1 MRTGAYLVKQTTRP
15 QDWLRLER
23 VSGLC
28 TLILVL
34 ALTEAVSA
42 QATLNTSSPR
52 AVTTEIQLV
61 SVNRMGTNGS
71 GGLNGGTGEY
81 AISANGRF
89 VAFTTFASDLVAN
102 DTNGGVRRPIQDVF
116 IRDLQNKTTTLV
128 SVNRLGTDSGND
140 NSGSPAISADGRFVA
155 FASSATD
162 LVVTDITGSR
172 GPNVFVRDMHTGIT
186 TLASVNR
193 NGTDGGNGGSELPSL
208 SADGH
213 FVAFISKAR
222 NLLTNDANTIQ
233 DVFVRDLQTGT
244 TTLASVNRAETGG
257 GNSVSGTPLLSAD
270 GRFVAFSSV
279 SSDLVTTDTN
289 GTWDVFVRDLQLK
302 TTKLVSVNRLGTDS
316 GNGRSGSNPTPS
328 GFELSPN
335 GRFIAFESL
344 ATDLLTVP
352 TSGIGDV
359 FVRDLQTGV
368 TSLASINRAG
378 TSSGNG
384 TFASNHPAI
393 SADGRHVAFTSSS
406 SDLVPTDN
414 NGTSDV
420 FVRDLEMGVTKLVSV
435 NLAGADSGNGLSY
448 DSGISADG
456 RFIAFSS
463 RANNLVGTPD
473 TNGGQPFPDSQTDV
487 FLRDLQTQTTTLLTF
502 NRSKTDTGN
511 NASGYPLIDT
521 DGRVVVFV
529 SGASDLVANDTNGEN
544 DLYVA
549 QITSA
554 PTPTCSVA
562 KAMPATL
569 WSPNHQLVPIAITG
583 VNDPNG
589 GVVTINVTSV
599 TQDEPV
605 KGAGTG
611 NTSPDAVVEAGAASV
626 RAERSGTGNG
636 RVYQVSFK
644 AEDDKGSSCTGAVKV
659 SVPHSLNKGLLA
671 IDDGQAYDSTV
682 H

>member
-1 MRTGAYLVKQTTRP
+1 MKTGAYIVKQKTRP
-15 QDWLRLER
+15 HDWPRLDR
-23 VSGLC
+23 VSA
-28 TLILVL
+28 LILVL

-42 QATLNTSSPR
+42 QAALNTSSPG
-52 AVTTEIQLV
+52 AVTAELQLV
-61 SVNRMGTNGS
+61 SVNRTGTNGS

-81 AISANGRF
+81 TISANGRF

-102 DTNGGVRRPIQDVF
+102 DMNGGAGRQDVF

-128 SVNRLGTDSGND
+128 SANRLGTDSGND
-140 NSGSPAISADGRFVA
+140 NSGSPSISADGRFVA

-162 LVVTDITGSR
+162 LVVTDITGGR
-172 GPNVFVRDMHTGIT
+172 GPNVFVRDMQTGIT

-213 FVAFISKAR
+213 FVAFISRAR
-222 NLLTNDANTIQ
+222 DLVTNDTNTIQ

-244 TTLASVNRAETGG
+244 TTLESVNRAGTGG
-257 GNSVSGTPLLSAD
+257 GNSASGTPVLSAD
-270 GRFVAFSSV
+270 GRFVAFSSL
-279 SSDLVTTDTN
+279 SSDLVGTDTN
-289 GTWDVFVRDLQLK
+289 GTWDVFVRDLHLK

-316 GNGRSGSNPTPS
+316 GNGRSGSNPTPT
-328 GFELSPN
+328 GFVLSPN

-344 ATDLLTVP
+344 ATDLVAVP

-368 TSLASINRAG
+368 TSLASINRTG

-384 TFASNHPAI
+384 TFGSNLPAI
-393 SADGRHVAFTSSS
+393 SDDGRLVTFTSWS

-414 NGTSDV
+414 NGTLDV
-420 FVRDLEMGVTKLVSV
+420 FVRDLQMGVTKLVSV

-502 NRSKTDTGN
+502 NQSKTDTGN
-511 NASGYPLIDT
+511 NGSGYPLIDT
-521 DGRVVVFV
+521 AGRVVVFV
-529 SGASDLVANDTNGEN
+529 SAASDLVVNDTNGEN

-554 PTPTCSVA
+554 PTPTCSAA

-569 WSPNHQLVPIAITG
+569 WSPNHQFVPIAITG
-583 VNDPNG
+583 VTDPDG
-589 GVVTINVTSV
+589 DAVPITTTGV

-605 KGAGTG
+605 NGKGDG
-611 NTSPDAVVEAGAASV
+611 NTSPDAIIKAGAASV
-626 RAERSGTGNG
+626 RAERSGKGNG
-636 RVYQVSFK
+636 RVYELSFT
-644 AEDDKGSSCTGAVKV
+644 ADDGQGGVCTGAVKV
-659 SVPHSLNKGLLA
+659 SVPHSLQKGATA
-671 IDDGQAYDSTV
+671 IDDGQIYDSTIR
-682 H
+682 